1 MKRKSSGT
9 VSTTSESCL
18 ENLSSHT
25 HSFTSL
31 SEKVMMISLPFL
43 TDALR
48 PFLTLSETEEII
60 QVEQVLDLDLN
71 KMFIRLT
78 IQDIS

>member
-9 VSTTSESCL
+9 VSTTSESCQ
-18 ENLSSHT
+18 ESPRCHPS
-25 HSFTSL
+25 SFTSL
-31 SEKVMMISLPFL
+31 SEKAMMISLPFL

-48 PFLTLSETEEII
+48 PFLTLSETEKIT

-78 IQDIS
+78 IQDPK